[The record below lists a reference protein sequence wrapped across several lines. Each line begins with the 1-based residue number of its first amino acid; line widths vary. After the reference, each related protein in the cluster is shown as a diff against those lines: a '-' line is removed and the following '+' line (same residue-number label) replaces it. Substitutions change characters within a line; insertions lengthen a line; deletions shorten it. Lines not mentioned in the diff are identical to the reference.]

1 MLTMQGISK
10 VFQVGQV
17 LTHALRSIDL
27 SVRSGDFLAITGP
40 SGSGKSTLLNVL
52 GLLEGSSS
60 GHYQIDGVDVRGLGD
75 SALSALRNEKIGFVF
90 QAFNLIPD
98 LNVQANVEVPLR
110 YRGMPTAERRERVA
124 AALAKVGLGSRM
136 SHFPGELSGG
146 QQQRVAI
153 ARAFAGGPALLLAD
167 EPTGNLD
174 TEMAEAV
181 MNILVGLNAE
191 GMTIIMVTHDKDL
204 AARAGRTISIV
215 DGQIVEV
222 TVPQETVPA

>member
-181 MNILVGLNAE
+181 MNILLGLNAE